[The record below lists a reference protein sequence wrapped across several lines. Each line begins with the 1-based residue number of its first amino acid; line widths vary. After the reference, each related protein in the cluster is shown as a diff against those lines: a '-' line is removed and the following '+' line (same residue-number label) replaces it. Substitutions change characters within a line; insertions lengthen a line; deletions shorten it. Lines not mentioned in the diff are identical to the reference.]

1 MAIDL
6 TKLRILVVDDQLL
19 VRSLLTQS
27 LKAMGVNPENIY
39 QAIDGA
45 TAKRALDGKPV
56 DLVLCD
62 LQMEPMNG
70 MDLLKEIRCGRT
82 MNPPNMPFVFLSGHA
97 EKQNIMLAAQ
107 LHADGFVIK
116 PPKPAELEK
125 NIQVAMSRA
134 RPEMDPFA
142 YYLIA
147 TGTAHDRVVFGEKMA
162 EAARKVDEDGH
173 PMETLSLAD
182 VKAGRILGEDLYN
195 KTGQLLLQRGSELT
209 LTQLR
214 VLRNYP
220 DRFGVSKVVLRQE
233 NSEQDSVGA

>member
-1 MAIDL
+1 MALDL

-97 EKQNIMLAAQ
+97 EKQNIVLAAQ

-116 PPKPAELEK
+116 PP
-125 NIQVAMSRA
+125 QA
-134 RPEMDPFA
+134 RR
-142 YYLIA
+142 
-147 TGTAHDRVVFGEKMA
+147 TGKKHRG
-162 EAARKVDEDGH
+162 RDEPRPPGDGPVRLLPDCYRHH
-173 PMETLSLAD
+173 PRPRGVRRENGRGRPQ
-182 VKAGRILGEDLYN
+182 AG
-195 KTGQLLLQRGSELT
+195 
-209 LTQLR
+209 
-214 VLRNYP
+214 
-220 DRFGVSKVVLRQE
+220 
-233 NSEQDSVGA
+233 

>member
-1 MAIDL
+1 MTMDFSRL
-6 TKLRILVVDDQLL
+6 KILVVDDQML

-27 LKAMGVNPENIY
+27 LKAMGVQPDNIY
-39 QAIDGA
+39 QAVDGA

-56 DLVLCD
+56 DIVLCD

-97 EKQNIMLAAQ
+97 EKQNIVLAAQ

-125 NIQVAMSRA
+125 NISAAMVRA
-134 RPEMDPFA
+134 RPEPDPFA
-142 YYLIA
+142 YYTIP
-147 TGTAHDRVVFGEKMA
+147 TGSAHDKFVFGEQLQA
-162 EAARKVDEDGH
+162 AARKMDEDGH
-173 PMETLSLAD
+173 PVETLALKE

-209 LTQLR
+209 ITQLR
-214 VLRNYP
+214 VLVNYP
-220 DRFGVSKVVLRQE
+220 DRFGVQKVVLRKDDPVE
-233 NSEQDSVGA
+233 A

>member
-1 MAIDL
+1 MTIDFA
-6 TKLRILVVDDQLL
+6 KLKILVVDDQML

-27 LKAMGVNPENIY
+27 LKAMGVSPDNIY
-39 QAIDGA
+39 QAVDGA

-56 DLVLCD
+56 DIVLCD

-97 EKQNIMLAAQ
+97 EKHNIVLAAQ

-125 NIQVAMSRA
+125 NISAAMQRA
-134 RPEMDPFA
+134 RPEPDPFA
-142 YYLIA
+142 YYAIP
-147 TGTAHDRVVFGEKMA
+147 TGSVHDKFVFGEQLQA
-162 EAARKVDEDGH
+162 AARKVDEDGQ
-173 PMETLSLAD
+173 PVETVALRD
-182 VKAGRILGEDLYN
+182 VQAGRILGEDLYN

-209 LTQLR
+209 ITQLR
-214 VLRNYP
+214 VLLNYP
-220 DRFGVSKVVLRQE
+220 DRFGVQKVVLRKDAPVE
-233 NSEQDSVGA
+233 A

>member
-1 MAIDL
+1 MTIDFP
-6 TKLRILVVDDQLL
+6 KLKILVVDDQML

-27 LKAMGVNPENIY
+27 LKAMGVSPDNIY
-39 QAIDGA
+39 QAVDGA

-56 DLVLCD
+56 DIVLCD

-97 EKQNIMLAAQ
+97 EKHNIAAQ

-125 NIQVAMSRA
+125 NISAAMQRA
-134 RPEMDPFA
+134 RPEPDPFA
-142 YYLIA
+142 YYAIP
-147 TGTAHDRVVFGEKMA
+147 TGSAHDKFVFGEQLQA
-162 EAARKVDEDGH
+162 AARKVDEDGQ
-173 PMETLSLAD
+173 PVETVALRD
-182 VKAGRILGEDLYN
+182 VQAGRILGEDLYN

-209 LTQLR
+209 ITQLR
-214 VLRNYP
+214 VLLNYP
-220 DRFGVSKVVLRQE
+220 DRFGVQKVVLRKDAPVE
-233 NSEQDSVGA
+233 A

>member
-1 MAIDL
+1 MTIDFA
-6 TKLRILVVDDQLL
+6 KLKILVVDDQML

-27 LKAMGVNPENIY
+27 LKAMGVSPDNIY
-39 QAIDGA
+39 QAVDGA

-56 DLVLCD
+56 DIVLCD

-97 EKQNIMLAAQ
+97 EKHNIVLAAQ

-125 NIQVAMSRA
+125 NISAAMQRV
-134 RPEMDPFA
+134 RPEPDPFA
-142 YYLIA
+142 YYAIP
-147 TGTAHDRVVFGEKMA
+147 TGSAHDKFVFGEQLQA
-162 EAARKVDEDGH
+162 AARKVDEDGQ
-173 PMETLSLAD
+173 PVETVTLKD
-182 VKAGRILGEDLYN
+182 VQAGRILGEDLYN

-209 LTQLR
+209 ITQLR
-214 VLRNYP
+214 VLLNYP
-220 DRFGVSKVVLRQE
+220 DRFGVQKVVLRKDQPVE
-233 NSEQDSVGA
+233 A

>member
-1 MAIDL
+1 MTVDL
-6 TKLRILVVDDQLL
+6 AKLRILVVDDQLL

-27 LKAMGVNPENIY
+27 LKAMGVSPENIY

-82 MNPPNMPFVFLSGHA
+82 LNPPNMPFVFLSGHA
-97 EKQNIMLAAQ
+97 EKQNIILAAQ

-125 NIQVAMSRA
+125 NILAAMT
-134 RPEMDPFA
+134 RPRPDPDPFA
-142 YYLIA
+142 YYLVA
-147 TGTAHDRVVFGEKMA
+147 TGTQHDRFVFGEKMA
-162 EAARKVDEDGH
+162 AAARQLDEDGQ
-173 PMETLSLAD
+173 PVETLALNDVQPGRVLA
-182 VKAGRILGEDLYN
+182 EDLYN

-220 DRFGVSKVVLRQE
+220 DRFGVSNMVLRQE
-233 NSEQDSVGA
+233 NSQPDKVEA

>member
-1 MAIDL
+1 MTMDFSRL
-6 TKLRILVVDDQLL
+6 KILVVDDQML

-27 LKAMGVNPENIY
+27 LKAMGVQPDNIY
-39 QAIDGA
+39 QAVDGA

-56 DLVLCD
+56 DIVLCD

-97 EKQNIMLAAQ
+97 EKHNIVLAAQ

-125 NIQVAMSRA
+125 NISAAMGRA
-134 RPEMDPFA
+134 RPEPDPFA
-142 YYLIA
+142 YYTIP
-147 TGTAHDRVVFGEKMA
+147 TGSAHDKFVFGEQLQA
-162 EAARKVDEDGH
+162 AARKMDEDGH
-173 PMETLSLAD
+173 PVETLALKE

-209 LTQLR
+209 ITQLR
-214 VLRNYP
+214 VLLNYP
-220 DRFGVSKVVLRQE
+220 DRFGVQKVVLRKDDPVE
-233 NSEQDSVGA
+233 A

>member
-1 MAIDL
+1 MTMDFSRL
-6 TKLRILVVDDQLL
+6 KILVVDDQML

-27 LKAMGVNPENIY
+27 LKAMGVQPDNIY
-39 QAIDGA
+39 QAVDGA

-56 DLVLCD
+56 DIVLCD

-97 EKQNIMLAAQ
+97 EKHNIVLAAQ

-125 NIQVAMSRA
+125 NISAAMQRA
-134 RPEMDPFA
+134 RPEPDPFA
-142 YYLIA
+142 YYTIP
-147 TGTAHDRVVFGEKMA
+147 TGSAHDKFVFGEQLQA
-162 EAARKVDEDGH
+162 AARKMDEDGH
-173 PMETLSLAD
+173 PVETLALKE

-209 LTQLR
+209 ITQLR
-214 VLRNYP
+214 VLVNYP
-220 DRFGVSKVVLRQE
+220 DRFGVQKVVLRKDDPVE
-233 NSEQDSVGA
+233 A

>member
-1 MAIDL
+1 MTIDFA
-6 TKLRILVVDDQLL
+6 KLKILVVDDQML

-27 LKAMGVNPENIY
+27 LKAMGISPDNIY
-39 QAIDGA
+39 QAVDGA

-56 DLVLCD
+56 DIVLCD

-97 EKQNIMLAAQ
+97 EKQNIVLAAQ

-125 NIQVAMSRA
+125 NIHAAMQRA
-134 RPEMDPFA
+134 RPEPDPFA
-142 YYLIA
+142 YYAIP
-147 TGTAHDRVVFGEKMA
+147 TGSAHDKFVFGEQLQA
-162 EAARKVDEDGH
+162 AARKVDEDGQ
-173 PMETLSLAD
+173 PVETVALKD
-182 VKAGRILGEDLYN
+182 VQAGRILGEDLYN

-209 LTQLR
+209 RTQLR
-214 VLRNYP
+214 VLLNYP
-220 DRFGVSKVVLRQE
+220 DRFGVQKVVLRKDAPVE
-233 NSEQDSVGA
+233 A

>member
-1 MAIDL
+1 MTMDFSRL
-6 TKLRILVVDDQLL
+6 KILVVDDQML

-27 LKAMGVNPENIY
+27 LKAMGVQPDHIY
-39 QAIDGA
+39 QAVDGA

-56 DLVLCD
+56 DIVLCD

-82 MNPPNMPFVFLSGHA
+82 MNPPNMPFVFLSGYA
-97 EKQNIMLAAQ
+97 EKHNIVLAAQ

-125 NIQVAMSRA
+125 NISAAMARA
-134 RPEMDPFA
+134 RPEPDPFA
-142 YYLIA
+142 YYTIP
-147 TGTAHDRVVFGEKMA
+147 TGSAHDKFVFGEQLQA
-162 EAARKVDEDGH
+162 AARKMDEDGH
-173 PMETLSLAD
+173 PVETLALKE

-209 LTQLR
+209 ITQLR
-214 VLRNYP
+214 VLVNYP
-220 DRFGVSKVVLRQE
+220 DRFGVQKVVLRKDDPVE
-233 NSEQDSVGA
+233 A

>member
-1 MAIDL
+1 MTMDFSRL
-6 TKLRILVVDDQLL
+6 KILVVDDQML

-27 LKAMGVNPENIY
+27 LKAMGVQPDNIY
-39 QAIDGA
+39 QAVDGA

-56 DLVLCD
+56 DIVLCD

-97 EKQNIMLAAQ
+97 EKQNIVLAAQ

-125 NIQVAMSRA
+125 NISAAMARA
-134 RPEMDPFA
+134 RPEPDPFA
-142 YYLIA
+142 YYTIP
-147 TGTAHDRVVFGEKMA
+147 TGSAHDKFVFGEQLQA
-162 EAARKVDEDGH
+162 AARKMDEDGH
-173 PMETLSLAD
+173 PVETLALKE

-209 LTQLR
+209 ITQLR
-214 VLRNYP
+214 VLVNYP
-220 DRFGVSKVVLRQE
+220 DRFGVQKVVLRKDDPVE
-233 NSEQDSVGA
+233 A